1 MRQTKTFIPTLKQ
14 KPKEAEIKSHILL
27 LRAGYIKQSA
37 AGVYTYLPLG
47 YEVLRK
53 IENVIDDEMKR
64 NDISRIQ
71 MPVLQPSEL
80 WKKTDRW
87 DSYGNE
93 LMKFEDRHNRMFAL
107 GPTHEEVITDLVSSE
122 LNSYKKLPLTMY
134 QIQTKF
140 RDELRPRFGLMR
152 GREFSMYDAYSFA
165 KNQEELDLEYNH
177 MYEMYSNIFNSLGLK
192 FKVVKADSGIF
203 GGSESAEFMAISE
216 VGEDTIIYSEN
227 SDQAY
232 NEEVFSGEI
241 TSEIKK
247 AKTIEIGHI
256 YKLGTKYS
264 EGLNAKFLNAEQK
277 QEPIIMGCYGIGV
290 SRLLMALIEQQSD
303 DNGIVLP
310 KSIAPYQVHLMYASG
325 KNELQVSS
333 ADKIY
338 NLLNSK
344 LDVLYDDR
352 DLGLGVKLKDSE
364 LIGMPIRV
372 VVGRD
377 IENNQVEITN
387 RKTLEST
394 LVNLDDVED
403 FVENLLKTII

>member
-27 LRAGYIKQSA
+27 LRAGFIKQTA
-37 AGVYTYLPLG
+37 AGIYTYLPLG

-53 IENVIDDEMKR
+53 IENVIDNEMKA

-80 WKKTDRW
+80 WHKTDRW

-93 LMKFEDRHNRMFAL
+93 LMKFTDRHKREFAL
-107 GPTHEEVITDLVSSE
+107 GPTHEEVITDLVSQE

-165 KNQEELDLEYNH
+165 KNQSELDEEYDH
-177 MYEMYSNIFNSLGLK
+177 MYKMYSNIFNTLGLQ
-192 FKVVKADSGIF
+192 FKVVKADSGVF
-203 GGSESAEFMAISE
+203 GGSESAEFMALSE
-216 VGEDTIIYSEN
+216 VGEDTIVYSDN
-227 SDQAY
+227 SDEAF
-232 NEEVFSGEI
+232 NEEVYTGTIDDSVK
-241 TSEIKK
+241 T

-264 EGLNAKFLNAEQK
+264 EGLNAKFLNANQTL
-277 QEPIIMGCYGIGV
+277 EPLIMGCYGIGV
-290 SRLLMALIEQQSD
+290 SRLLMAIIEQQSD
-303 DNGIVLP
+303 ENGIVLP
-310 KSIAPYQVHLMYASG
+310 KAIAPYQIHMMFASG
-325 KNELQVSS
+325 KNETQVNTANEVYS
-333 ADKIY
+333 
-338 NLLNSK
+338 NLNSK
-344 LDVLYDDR
+344 YDVLFDDR

-364 LIGMPIRV
+364 LIGMPIRIV
-372 VVGRD
+372 FGRD
-377 IENNQVEITN
+377 LDNNQVEITN
-387 RKTLEST
+387 RKTLESK
-394 LVNLDDVED
+394 LVNVED
-403 FVENLLKTII
+403 IEVAIEEILSTIK